1 MNAIVNWL
9 NSVVWS
15 SALVY
20 IILGVG
26 LFYSIATRFFQIR
39 LLKDMIKLTF
49 TRDSSAEGV
58 SSFQAISMSI
68 GSRVGI
74 GNIAGVATAITF
86 GGPGAVFW
94 MWVMAILSAST
105 SFVETT
111 LAQVYKSK
119 QDGQYRGGGPYYIG
133 KGLKLEWYAVL
144 FAIITM
150 ISMTI
155 LVPGIQVNTIA
166 ISMESAFGIRPVIT
180 GGLLVLLLSV
190 VIFGGVKRI
199 AKAAEI
205 IVPIMAIA
213 YILVCAYILL
223 TNFSQLP
230 GVMSLIFTSA
240 FSTHATF
247 GGLIGSAIAWG
258 VQRGAFSHAAGFG
271 SETFES
277 GAAEVSHPAKQGLVQ
292 ALSVY
297 IVTLVLCSATAFM
310 ILVTGMYNVES
321 PSGSIILNNIGEVEP
336 GASNAQLAVESVLP
350 GLGAPFVAISIFFFA
365 FTSLITYSYKAE
377 TSLAYINR
385 NRKVKVTWPL
395 NVLKVAL
402 LVGVFYN
409 STNSAEFAWILGDLG
424 FGAMAWL
431 NFVAIL
437 LLTKPALK
445 VLKDY
450 EMQKKAGIDPVF
462 NPTKLGIKGADF
474 WEEEYEQKEI
484 KEKEYAQIHFQ
495 TSKGEKAQ

>member
-1 MNAIVNWL
+1 
-9 NSVVWS
+9 
-15 SALVY
+15 
-20 IILGVG
+20 
-26 LFYSIATRFFQIR
+26 
-39 LLKDMIKLTF
+39 
-49 TRDSSAEGV
+49 
-58 SSFQAISMSI
+58 
-68 GSRVGI
+68 
-74 GNIAGVATAITF
+74 
-86 GGPGAVFW
+86 
-94 MWVMAILSAST
+94 
-105 SFVETT
+105 
-111 LAQVYKSK
+111 
-119 QDGQYRGGGPYYIG
+119 
-133 KGLKLEWYAVL
+133 
-144 FAIITM
+144 M

-166 ISMESAFGIRPVIT
+166 ISMESAFGISPAIT

-205 IVPIMAIA
+205 IVPFMAIG
-213 YILVCAYILL
+213 YILVCAYILF
-223 TNFSQLP
+223 TNFTQLP
-230 GVMSLIFTSA
+230 GVISLIFTSA

-292 ALSVY
+292 AFSVY

-321 PSGSIILNNIGEVEP
+321 PSGESLINNIGEVEA
-336 GASNAQLAVESVLP
+336 GAGNAQLAVESVLP

-395 NVLKVAL
+395 TVLKVAL

-409 STNSAEFAWILGDLG
+409 STNSAEFAWVLGDLG
-424 FGAMAWL
+424 FGAMTWL

-437 LLTKPALK
+437 FLTKPALK

-474 WEEEYEQKEI
+474 WEEEYRQNEI
-484 KEKEYAQIHFQ
+484 REKEYAQIHYH
-495 TSKGEKAQ
+495 TSIEEKAQ